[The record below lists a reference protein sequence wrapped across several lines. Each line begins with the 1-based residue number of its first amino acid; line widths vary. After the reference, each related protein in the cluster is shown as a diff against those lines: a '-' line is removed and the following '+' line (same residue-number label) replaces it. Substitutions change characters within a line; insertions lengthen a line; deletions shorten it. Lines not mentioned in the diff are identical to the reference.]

1 MILERQ
7 YWEHHLTYSYLEIS
21 LDVFLLWCLAEISSL
36 KKWKIEINSI
46 HQHHPYWYNFWA
58 HNVLST
64 NNVKREVYSMQVIII
79 SVSQIIKKK
88 NKGVD
93 NF

>member
-1 MILERQ
+1 M
-7 YWEHHLTYSYLEIS
+7 
-21 LDVFLLWCLAEISSL
+21 
-36 KKWKIEINSI
+36 EINSI
-46 HQHHPYWYNFWA
+46 QQHHPYWYNFWA

-88 NKGVD
+88 KKGVD